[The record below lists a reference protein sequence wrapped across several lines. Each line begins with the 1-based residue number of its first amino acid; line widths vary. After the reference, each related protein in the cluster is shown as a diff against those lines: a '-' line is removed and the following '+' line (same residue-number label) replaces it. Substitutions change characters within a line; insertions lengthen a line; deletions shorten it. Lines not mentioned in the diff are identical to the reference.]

1 MKKIPFFL
9 NALLLAAVP
18 AFSQTDVPAT
28 ASSTAF
34 YTSFQWGVTLYG
46 QGKWTDA
53 VAYFQEARGA
63 ATTDDERAEA
73 VYWLCLA
80 EESGGDFEGAV
91 RDLNV
96 LEQIHGG
103 ATRKEEIP
111 YLKGRAFYSL
121 GRYDEA
127 IVLLKGYADRISAN
141 SASNVARKSAALY
154 WVGECLFALGQL
166 DKAQDVFFIIAQQY
180 PQSVK
185 YEASVYRIALIYE
198 KKVTQKLLEILKQ
211 SHEESLKTIEE
222 YQRREHVYTQ
232 MLVAYQ
238 KRIAALE
245 ASLHDAGIDI
255 TAASSGK

>member
-1 MKKIPFFL
+1 MKKLPFLF
-9 NALLLAAVP
+9 NVLLLAVGP
-18 AFSQTDVPAT
+18 AFSQTDDSAVA
-28 ASSTAF
+28 ASTAF
-34 YTSFQWGVTLYG
+34 YISFQQGITLYG

-53 VAYFQEARGA
+53 SAKFREAQDAA
-63 ATTDDERAEA
+63 ATGDERAEA

-80 EESGGDFEGAV
+80 EESGGDFESAV
-91 RDLNV
+91 RDLNG
-96 LEQIHGG
+96 LEQINGG

-127 IVLLKGYADRISAN
+127 IVLLKGYADRISAD
-141 SASNVARKSAALY
+141 STSSIARKSAALY
-154 WVGECLFALGQL
+154 WTGECLFALGHL

-185 YEASVYRIALIYE
+185 YEASVYRIALIYQ
-198 KKVTQKLLEILKQ
+198 KKVEQKLLELLRQ
-211 SHEESLKTIEE
+211 THEESIKTIEE

-232 MLVAYQ
+232 ALIVYQ

-245 ASLHDAGIDI
+245 ASLREAGIDV
-255 TAASSGK
+255 TAAGSDK